1 MTKSIARA
9 AIGTGLILLIPL
21 TLQLTI
27 GTGIDGQGWNW
38 KLGDFVVIGALLF
51 AAGLAIDFAVRK
63 LTKPTYRVIAVTS
76 IVLLLLVTWIHLAVG
91 IVDSW
96 PFAGS

>member
-1 MTKSIARA
+1 
-9 AIGTGLILLIPL
+9 
-21 TLQLTI
+21 
-27 GTGIDGQGWNW
+27 
-38 KLGDFVVIGALLF
+38 
-51 AAGLAIDFAVRK
+51 VRK